1 MNSKWNSRG
10 HFNRHGC
17 PCTADCEKRCVG
29 CRSTCEAFQAYE
41 TNRIECD
48 KKRRY
53 NIYDSLDNAHTTSKP
68 FTASTFRSFSVN
80 DRIRRQKARG
90 YLV

>member
-1 MNSKWNSRG
+1 MPFSKT
-10 HFNRHGC
+10 HGC
-17 PCTADCEKRCVG
+17 PCVADCEQRCLG
-29 CRSTCEAFQAYE
+29 CRSTCAAFQEYE
-41 TNRIECD
+41 TKRIERD

-68 FTASTFRSFSVN
+68 FTASTFKVFSVN